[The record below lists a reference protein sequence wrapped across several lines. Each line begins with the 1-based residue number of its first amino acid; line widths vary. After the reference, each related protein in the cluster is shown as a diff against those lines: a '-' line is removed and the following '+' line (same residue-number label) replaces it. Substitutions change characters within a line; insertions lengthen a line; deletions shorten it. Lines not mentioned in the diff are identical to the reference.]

1 MLHILLCPCG
11 GGMSEKFEQSMF
23 DYLKAIQKGEDI
35 LVEYTSNEPIHLIFY
50 ILLKYAKQNNIPVL
64 IVDAVDQLH
73 VLKAHLELAGI
84 DTRMIDEVQVIKL
97 GGIITTGKV
106 LGRVDLEET
115 TPVWKKHYDELL
127 KKVHSD
133 YTLRVIVGIDK
144 VLPLYEETPARLEA
158 FFGYAIRPY
167 LGDKSRTSI
176 YFLNTD
182 IVGRN
187 AVLEFEE

>member
-1 MLHILLCPCG
+1 
-11 GGMSEKFEQSMF
+11 EQSMF

-84 DTRMIDEVQVIKL
+84 DTRMIDEAQVIKL

-133 YTLRVIVGIDK
+133 Y
-144 VLPLYEETPARLEA
+144 
-158 FFGYAIRPY
+158 
-167 LGDKSRTSI
+167 
-176 YFLNTD
+176 
-182 IVGRN
+182 
-187 AVLEFEE
+187 